1 MAIARSKPSDKL
13 SGWTVFGVILASLA
27 FSQYLSTNSQYQ
39 ATNTSAGQRPL
50 FTAPASSLP
59 NLEQEVYKQINKHRA
74 ERNLP
79 PLALDPRL
87 SEQARNHSQEMASG
101 QTPFSKEAFAPR
113 SHAISQE
120 FPAHEV
126 AGTLAWNSG
135 YPAPA
140 QAAVSY
146 WLRSAHLDNSESLAR
161 IEGQYELAGIGVAS
175 NFKGQY
181 YFTQIL
187 AGRR

>member
-1 MAIARSKPSDKL
+1 MAIARSKPLDKL
-13 SGWTVFGVILASLA
+13 SGWTAFGVILASLA
-27 FSQYLSTNSQYQ
+27 FSQYLSTNQ
-39 ATNTSAGQRPL
+39 ATNMAASTSQRPL
-50 FTAPASSLP
+50 FTTPASSLP
-59 NLEQEVYKQINKHRA
+59 NLEQQVYAQINQHRA

-87 SEQARNHSQEMASG
+87 SEQARNHSAEMASG
-101 QTPFSKEAFAPR
+101 QTPFSEDAFAPR

-146 WLRSAHLDNSESLAR
+146 WLRSANLDNGKSLAA
-161 IEGQYELAGIGVAS
+161 IEGQYELAGVGVAS

-181 YFTQIL
+181 YFTQVFV
-187 AGRR
+187 GRR

>member
-1 MAIARSKPSDKL
+1 MAIARSKPLDKL
-13 SGWTVFGVILASLA
+13 SGWTAFGVILASLA
-27 FSQYLSTNSQYQ
+27 FSQYLSTNSQ
-39 ATNTSAGQRPL
+39 ATNMAASTGQRPL
-50 FTAPASSLP
+50 FTTPTSSLP
-59 NLEQEVYKQINKHRA
+59 SLEQQVYAQINQHRA

-87 SEQARNHSQEMASG
+87 SEQARSHSQEMALG

-113 SHAISQE
+113 SHAIVQK
-120 FPAHEV
+120 FQGHEV

-146 WLRSAHLDNSESLAR
+146 WLRSANLDNSESLAT
-161 IEGQYELAGIGVAS
+161 IEGQYELTGIGVAS
-175 NFKGQY
+175 NIKGQY

-187 AGRR
+187 VGRR